1 MEFDALD
8 SWSTAAGPVP
18 GEYDVQAIATHEG
31 GHWLGVSHS
40 TVGLALPLNAETATM
55 VPAGTSGNIDLRS
68 LVEDDIASII
78 RTYARNSTPP
88 GPQTVGGRAVIK
100 FTLKKGA
107 TCEPAT
113 GVSVWAYETSGG
125 LNGPNRVETFS
136 GSQFRDPIGEPYN
149 GSVKL
154 NVSPGGPYTIYARTL
169 EDNGTS
175 SAGLY
180 SAFRFSNTTIKSNTM
195 EPNALTQEF
204 DSLATVASIA
214 VGDTVDLVTVG
225 FLGCWIPVASSDVD
239 IAMTAST
246 APATATLGDQIAV
259 TSSFTNQGSAA
270 SESFEVGFYFSGD
283 ATINTDDAFTG
294 FTCTIGGLGVGGSDS
309 CDRTIPVPAVAPGT
323 YFVGALADIH
333 NVIPEDDE
341 SNNAFAT
348 PPQVVVSSDP
358 LNPIVN
364 RSFEDNGGSFHGWN
378 IKELSRASNPQLPL
392 TVVGPG
398 YEYPAPS
405 FTAGNWILDYFA
417 SQPTDGAF
425 AAVHDFNGD
434 DQGTLST
441 TFVNRRELYQDLTLP
456 AGTTILQFDYRA
468 AWELYR
474 FGATQDRTFGVEIQP
489 AGGGGVLHA
498 ETILF
503 ATAGGEPPTGT
514 GFEEDTDN
522 PTGVGGPYPV
532 GIVNLSVFA
541 GQDIRLMFVWNVPEP
556 GTGFAYF
563 QLDNIRMTATVP
575 LSVSVSPANV
585 TLGVSEQQQF
595 TATVTGGSDPSVT
608 WDINLAAGS
617 IDTNGLYTAPASI
630 DVAQTVTVT
639 ATSVEDPT
647 QSGSATVDLAPVV
660 VSLSPTSATLGASG
674 TQQFTPTV
682 SGTPN
687 TAVTWAIS
695 PATGSIDANG
705 LYTAPASIA
714 VAETVTVTATSV
726 ADPNKSANATVDL
739 ITGGGGDQP
748 PAVSITSPADSSAH
762 ASSDV
767 PITYSA
773 SDDVA
778 LDRCEIQL
786 DGGIAMPYPACEGTT
801 LSYVHLVD
809 AAKSLAM
816 DFAENTGAAAHDR
829 SGNGNDGSLVG
840 GTSWNSAGRYGVGL
854 SFDGVD
860 DYVEIPDSS
869 SLSIAGDMTIAAWI
883 NVTDFANY
891 TGIVGKTIGNL
902 PAPYDFYLWQGTG
915 IPKFY
920 RGNRVAVNWVDGASA
935 PATGVWQHVAV
946 VMNGTSVT
954 HYLNGAPN
962 GSGTLSTTIAD
973 AGTAVKIGSRDD
985 LVTKMKGS
993 LDEVVIYNRAL
1004 SGGRD
1009 CCYVQGE
1016 SLGRK
1021 PYPERDCLRQRRPV
1035 RLRLRQLYDQR
1046 AVINRHF

>member
-1 MEFDALD
+1 MR
-8 SWSTAAGPVP
+8 P
-18 GEYDVQAIATHEG
+18 
-31 GHWLGVSHS
+31 
-40 TVGLALPLNAETATM
+40 
-55 VPAGTSGNIDLRS
+55 R
-68 LVEDDIASII
+68 
-78 RTYARNSTPP
+78 
-88 GPQTVGGRAVIK
+88 
-100 FTLKKGA
+100 
-107 TCEPAT
+107 
-113 GVSVWAYETSGG
+113 GG
-125 LNGPNRVETFS
+125 LNGANRVETFS
-136 GSQFRDPIGEPYN
+136 GSQFRDPLGEPYN

-154 NVSPGGPYTIYARTL
+154 NVPPGGPYTIYARTL

-180 SAFRFSNTTIKSNTM
+180 SAFRYSNTTINSNTM
-195 EPNALTQEF
+195 DPNALTQEF
-204 DSLATVASIA
+204 DNLATVATITAGS
-214 VGDTVDLVTVG
+214 TVDLGTVG
-225 FLGCWIPVASSDVD
+225 FLGCWIPVATSDID
-239 IAMTAST
+239 LAMTAST
-246 APATATLGDQIAV
+246 APATATLGGDIAV

-270 SESFEVGFYFSGD
+270 AGPFEAGIYFSAD
-283 ATINTDDAFTG
+283 ATIDTDDAFTG
-294 FTCTIGGLGVGGSDS
+294 FTCAIGGLGVEASDS
-309 CDRTIPVPAVAPGT
+309 CDGNVPVPAVAPGT
-323 YFVGALADIH
+323 YFVGALADIY

-348 PPQVVVSSDP
+348 PPQVVVSSNP

-364 RSFEDNGGSFHGWN
+364 PSFEDNGGSFHGWN

-398 YEYPAPS
+398 YEYPAS
-405 FTAGNWILDYFA
+405 TFFDGCCFFLDYFA

-434 DQGTLST
+434 DQETLST

-456 AGTTILQFDYRA
+456 AGTTTLEFDYRA

-489 AGGGGVLHA
+489 AGGGAVLHA

-503 ATAGGEPPTGT
+503 ATWGAGPPVGT

-522 PTGVGGPYPV
+522 PTGVGGPYPP
-532 GIVNLSVFA
+532 GIVDVSAFA
-541 GQDIRLMFVWNVPEP
+541 GQDIRLIFVWNIPEP
-556 GTGFAYF
+556 ATGFAYF
-563 QLDNIRMTATVP
+563 QLDNVRLTGILP

-639 ATSVEDPT
+639 ATSVQDPT

-660 VSLSPTSATLGASG
+660 VSLSPTSATLGASA

-682 SGTPN
+682 TGTPN
-687 TAVTWAIS
+687 TAVTCAIS
-695 PATGSIDANG
+695 PATGSIDADG

-714 VAETVTVTATSV
+714 AAETVTVTATSV
-726 ADPNKSANATVDL
+726 ADPNKSGNATVFL

-748 PAVSITSPADSSAH
+748 PGVLITSPADSSAH

-778 LDRCEIQL
+778 LDRCEIRL
-786 DGGIAMPYPACEGTT
+786 DGGIAMPYPACEDTT

-869 SLSIAGDMTIAAWI
+869 SLSITGDMTIAAWI

-891 TGIVGKTIGNL
+891 TGNWGMHLTPDDPISCGRTAAPVARVGDHL
-902 PAPYDFYLWQGTG
+902 
-915 IPKFY
+915 
-920 RGNRVAVNWVDGASA
+920 ASVVG
-935 PATGVWQHVAV
+935 PWATAHCG
-946 VMNGTSVT
+946 
-954 HYLNGAPN
+954 P
-962 GSGTLSTTIAD
+962 
-973 AGTAVKIGSRDD
+973 
-985 LVTKMKGS
+985 
-993 LDEVVIYNRAL
+993 
-1004 SGGRD
+1004 
-1009 CCYVQGE
+1009 
-1016 SLGRK
+1016 
-1021 PYPERDCLRQRRPV
+1021 
-1035 RLRLRQLYDQR
+1035 
-1046 AVINRHF
+1046 